1 VGAKFGDR
9 GPGIG
14 ELQYQLGAAGVDPPP
29 QQTAKFTEATR
40 LALMSFQES
49 HALPPTGIVDA
60 ATLSALEVATPIG
73 PPDRGQPSG
82 TGQGELMH
90 PKLDGYPVYDQ
101 NDNKGRLG
109 LGTAYL
115 SEKGCIVTSL
125 AMAVSKT
132 GGETISPEEM
142 NQRLIAGGA
151 FAPGQGALQWN
162 KGAEVAGVDIR
173 KVPMDEPGAVETLK
187 TALRAGNPVMMRV
200 DYNGDGMGDH
210 TVLLTGINPDGSF
223 RGVDP
228 AGKIAVNMKAD
239 TNENIN
245 GVGWRKYTAIDFR
258 IVTAAKPAEAFEP
271 LGALE

>member
-1 VGAKFGDR
+1 MGAKFGDR

-40 LALMSFQES
+40 LALMSFQET

-60 ATLSALEVATPIG
+60 ATLSALELATPIG
-73 PPDRGQPSG
+73 PPDRGQRSG

-101 NDNKGRLG
+101 NENKGRLG
-109 LGTAYL
+109 LGTASL

-132 GGETISPEEM
+132 GSESISPEEM
-142 NQRLIAGGA
+142 NQRLIAG
-151 FAPGQGALQWN
+151 
-162 KGAEVAGVDIR
+162 
-173 KVPMDEPGAVETLK
+173 
-187 TALRAGNPVMMRV
+187 V
-200 DYNGDGMGDH
+200 DYNDDGMGDH

-239 TNENIN
+239 ANENIN

-271 LGALE
+271 LGPLE